1 MSTKTP
7 RTDSQ
12 CYTTDFG
19 LTKSTAYSEHDLVFA
34 SFARNLKTELESLR
48 AENASLRADKARLD
62 WLDRNP
68 RKISNAAGYRGEQ
81 DTWSYFDAQK
91 VFHDAPTIRAAIDAA
106 RAALGEGPK

>member
-1 MSTKTP
+1 MNEP
-7 RTDSQ
+7 NYPQ
-12 CYTTDFG
+12 E
-19 LTKSTAYSEHDLVFA
+19 AADLLA
-34 SFARNLKTELESLR
+34 QWRNGEDVQDAMAHKLR
-48 AENASLRADKARLD
+48 HMAAGCATLSKENAALRADKARLD

-106 RAALGEGPK
+106 RAALEAKP